1 MAPKKVAKKAPAKKA
16 VAKGKKKAALEA
28 PKSLEGKFELL
39 LQERGLSSA
48 LELADK
54 FESDYEVI
62 TTGFPGL
69 NKLIGGAKIKHCGWP
84 RFCHAEIYSEVEG
97 VGKTTLSLKIGVA
110 WQRAGKRVGI
120 VDIEPSITPAYLKT
134 LGYIIDKKEAEALG
148 LYAVRLM
155 QPKVRAEDCETEM
168 IYVDKVLDTVAVA
181 SNIFDLLIIDS
192 VDAMVSE
199 ADAAKTT
206 ETGGD
211 QMGGVSK
218 QIKAHFRKNSR
229 RRSSCIWVN
238 HKSIGL
244 GMYARS
250 YTTGGKAIPRYSSIR
265 LELARVDFLRENKD
279 SDPIGFI
286 TKVTTI
292 KNRLGAI
299 GWSTNLYYIFGEGFS
314 TDYDYFLTAQKLGLI
329 TKAGAWNYVG
339 PDKDHSKLN
348 VQGVFNMYKT
358 LRDERQDLF
367 DEIKKTIDGEDTTIE
382 AEISEMTDEERLLME
397 AEVDMDET
405 DDGDEPEPSTVEAVM
420 ADAAARLEERTIA
433 PAA

>member
-1 MAPKKVAKKAPAKKA
+1 MPAPKKAAKKAPAKKPA
-16 VAKGKKKAALEA
+16 AKGKKKAEA
-28 PKSLEGKFELL
+28 AKAPTTLEGKFD
-39 LQERGLSSA
+39 LQLQTLGLSSA

-54 FESDYEVI
+54 FETDYTVV

-69 NKLIGGAKIKHCGWP
+69 NKLIGGDKIKHCGWP

-97 VGKTTLSLKIGVA
+97 VGKTTISLKIGVA
-110 WQRAGKRVGI
+110 WQLAGMRVGI
-120 VDIEPSITPAYLKT
+120 VDIEPSITPAYLRM
-134 LGYIIDKKEAEALG
+134 LGYITDKKEAEARG

-155 QPKVRAEDCETEM
+155 QPKVKAEDCETEM

-192 VDAMVSE
+192 VDALVSE
-199 ADAAKTT
+199 ADAAKNT

-218 QIKAHFRKNSR
+218 PIKAHFRKNSKR
-229 RRSSCIWVN
+229 RASCIWIN
-238 HKSIGL
+238 HKSQGF
-244 GMYARS
+244 GQYAKA

-265 LELARVDFLRENKD
+265 LQLDRVDFLRENKD

-299 GWSTNLYYIFGEGFS
+299 GWSTLLYYIFGEGFS
-314 TDYDYFLTAQKLGLI
+314 TNYDYFLTAQKLGLI

-348 VQGVFNMYKT
+348 VQGVFNMYKS
-358 LRDERQDLF
+358 LRDEHPDLF
-367 DEIKKTIDGEDTTIE
+367 DELKKIIDGEDTTVE
-382 AEISEMTDEERLLME
+382 AELSEMTAEERLLLE
-397 AEVDMDET
+397 AEVDLDEAE
-405 DDGDEPEPSTVEAVM
+405 DENDGPAPLANVVPAEAVVI
-420 ADAAARLEERTIA
+420 AA
-433 PAA
+433 